1 MINGG
6 YHDNHGIRRCV
17 MATTGIQEVFEIP
30 VGNES
35 DTEEKSLQL
44 AFQKFRLKKKV
55 NKFLSQGRIRSMQY
69 SVGVATA
76 IIIGAISF

>member
-1 MINGG
+1 MTTMEL
-6 YHDNHGIRRCV
+6 DAV

-55 NKFLSQGRIRSMQY
+55 NKFSQGRIRSMQY

-76 IIIGAISF
+76 IIAEVGAISF